1 MPEILSGELVL
12 ALLAAFATAA
22 IVLALGSR
30 MVSRRVRSELEERS
44 VATADRA
51 VAFLFEGEDLIDA
64 TPEAERL
71 LSAAAATV
79 GTDLQKLASLLR
91 HRFPGLDAAVR
102 TLPDTGTSEITAS
115 SGPADVLHAEWLDGV
130 MRLAIAP
137 AAEVPHMPDADRQ
150 SIAALDAELLL
161 LRDVLRSLPVPTWR
175 QSRNGMVTWANDAY
189 VALVEDY
196 APPENSGTWP
206 PSTIFPLTP
215 SELVGGTPVRTALR
229 AADGTPERWFE
240 CQGQSSHGEALV
252 FALPADDLVRAEEA
266 LREFVQTLSKTF
278 AQLPIGLAIFDRARK
293 LALFNPAL
301 TDLTTLDVAFLSAR
315 PTLYAFLDRLRD
327 KRRMPEQRDYRAW
340 RAKMAALETAAAGG
354 FVQENWTLPTGQTY
368 RVTGR
373 PHPDGAVAFLFE
385 DISAEISLTRR
396 FRQEI
401 DLSQTVLDSFDEA
414 IAVFSSHGILTISN
428 AAYARL
434 WGTDPAV
441 TLAEIGIVE
450 ATRQWQAATQ
460 PTPVWGD
467 ARDFLSDRGERVEW
481 TAPIRMKDGQ
491 PVLCRFRPLP
501 GGTTMVGF
509 LTDVGSNGLP
519 SSEEPAL
526 VGSKSQTAHPV
537 A

>member
-1 MPEILSGELVL
+1 MSEILSGELLL
-12 ALLAAFATAA
+12 ALLAAFATAGV
-22 IVLALGSR
+22 VLAFGSR
-30 MVSRRVRSELEERS
+30 IVSRKVLSEMKERS
-44 VATADRA
+44 ATAEDGA
-51 VAFLFEGEDLIDA
+51 VAFLFEGDDLVDA

-71 LSAAAATV
+71 LSAADAAV
-79 GTDLQKLASLLR
+79 GSDWEKLSGLLR
-91 HRFPGLDAAVR
+91 HRFPGLDAAAR
-102 TLPDTGTSEITAS
+102 DLPDTGSAEIPAS

-130 MRLAIAP
+130 VRVAISP
-137 AAEVPHMPDADRQ
+137 AADVLPMPDADRQ
-150 SIAALDAELLL
+150 CIAALDAELTL
-161 LRDVLRSLPVPTWR
+161 LRDVLRSIPVPTWR

-189 VALVEDY
+189 FALVEDY

-215 SELVGGTPVRTALR
+215 SELIGGTPVRTALR

-240 CQGQSSHGEALV
+240 CQGQPSQGDALV
-252 FALPADDLVRAEEA
+252 FAFPADDLVRAEEA

-414 IAVFSSHGILTISN
+414 IAVFSSHGVLTISN

-460 PTPVWGD
+460 PTPIWGD
-467 ARDFLSDRGERVEW
+467 ARDFLADRGERVEW
-481 TAPIRMKDGQ
+481 HAPADLKDGRT
-491 PVLCRFRPLP
+491 VLCRFRPLP

-509 LTDVGSNGLP
+509 LPDPPPERSTSPGEPGAKLP
-519 SSEEPAL
+519 ATRPAHA
-526 VGSKSQTAHPV
+526 VP
-537 A
+537 